1 MSEPRGRP
9 RPDRSTEA
17 SVETSTEASSEA
29 SSEAGSGGRHH
40 RLRQAGGEELAA
52 LLAAAAAPL
61 PAADALAVLANP
73 HLDGAAIERLVE
85 LAPVG
90 ASRPLARAV
99 ALHPRT
105 PEMLARRLL
114 PGLPWR
120 DLAVAGRDVRLA
132 PMVRR
137 AADVLLA
144 ERLPGL
150 SAGERASLAR
160 GAGPGLVARLR
171 DENDPRVV
179 AALLENPRLTEGA
192 LLPLVARERAAP
204 AVLAAV
210 ARDRRWGSRYEV
222 RLALVRNP
230 ATPVA
235 AALPI
240 LPHLRKRDLAAMARD
255 LRLAPAV
262 RRRAGLLSGQ
272 DPGGTRFD
280 RPRGEE

>member
-1 MSEPRGRP
+1 MRQPRSRPGAETQGETGTESGTEPR
-9 RPDRSTEA
+9 
-17 SVETSTEASSEA
+17 
-29 SSEAGSGGRHH
+29 SGTLLH
-40 RLRQAGGEELAA
+40 RLRQAGGEELAG
-52 LLAAAAAPL
+52 LLAASPPLAAAE
-61 PAADALAVLANP
+61 ALAALANP
-73 HLDGAAIERLVE
+73 HLDGAAIERLAD
-85 LAPVG
+85 LAPIG

-99 ALHPRT
+99 AMHPRT

-120 DLAVAGRDVRLA
+120 DLAAAGRDVRLA
-132 PMVRR
+132 PIVRR

-150 SAGERASLAR
+150 SSGERASLAR
-160 GAGPGLVARLR
+160 GAGPGLVARFR
-171 DENDPRVV
+171 DESDPRVV

-192 LLPLVARERAAP
+192 LLPIVARERAVP

-210 ARDRRWGSRYEV
+210 ARDRRWGARYEV
-222 RLALVRNP
+222 RLALARNP

-240 LPHLRKRDLAAMARD
+240 LPHLRKRDLAGMARD
-255 LRLAPAV
+255 LRVAPAV
-262 RRRAGLLSGQ
+262 RRRAALLSGRESR
-272 DPGGTRFD
+272 GARFD

>member
-1 MSEPRGRP
+1 MRQPRSRPGAEPTGERGTEPGAEPGAEARP
-9 RPDRSTEA
+9 
-17 SVETSTEASSEA
+17 
-29 SSEAGSGGRHH
+29 GSRLH
-40 RLRQAGGEELAA
+40 RLRQAGSEELAA
-52 LLAAAAAPL
+52 LLAASLPLAAAE
-61 PAADALAVLANP
+61 ALAALANP
-73 HLDGAAIERLVE
+73 HLDGAAIERLAD

-120 DLAVAGRDVRLA
+120 DLAAAGRDVRLA
-132 PMVRR
+132 PIVRR
-137 AADVLLA
+137 AAEVLLA

-150 SAGERASLAR
+150 SSGERASLAR
-160 GAGPGLVARLR
+160 GAGPGLVARFR
-171 DENDPRVV
+171 AESDPRVV

-192 LLPLVARERAAP
+192 LLPIVARERAVP

-210 ARDRRWGSRYEV
+210 ARDRRWGLRYEV
-222 RLALVRNP
+222 RLALARNP

-240 LPHLRKRDLAAMARD
+240 LPHLRKRDLVGMARD
-255 LRLAPAV
+255 LRVAPAV
-262 RRRAGLLSGQ
+262 RRRAALLGGRESRGQ
-272 DPGGTRFD
+272 RFD